1 MRRPKIIWIYSLWC
15 KYKFAVLEVLGP
27 ALYFMIEYFMICFL
41 CVCVYVVCE
50 YAMVQ
55 SINVYACV
63 YLNLFVVSREYLAIE
78 RFRKIKEACH
88 LKLQQV
94 LINGRCF
101 SLVYKVW
108 LNNTPP

>member
-1 MRRPKIIWIYSLWC
+1 MWICNGTEDTS
-15 KYKFAVLEVLGP
+15 
-27 ALYFMIEYFMICFL
+27 
-41 CVCVYVVCE
+41 CVRIYNNIHN
-50 YAMVQ
+50 
-55 SINVYACV
+55 INVYACM

-78 RFRKIKEACH
+78 RFRKIKEAGH

-101 SLVYKVW
+101 SLVYKGW

>member
-1 MRRPKIIWIYSLWC
+1 M
-15 KYKFAVLEVLGP
+15 
-27 ALYFMIEYFMICFL
+27 
-41 CVCVYVVCE
+41 CVYVVCE